1 MLVSA
6 KNMNCRVCGEENQG
20 DARFCSRC
28 GSSLDG
34 SSQGFIVSTMPTLPG
49 YKVKRVIGIV
59 SGITPRT
66 RGIFGK
72 LIAGI
77 ESMIGGEVT
86 AFSYEIEKARAEA
99 IDRCR
104 AKAVAMGAN
113 AVLSCDVETS
123 DMGYQMGILVFS
135 ATGTAVIVEPEA

>member
-1 MLVSA
+1 M
-6 KNMNCRVCGEENQG
+6 KCKVCGEENQG
-20 DARFCSRC
+20 DAVFCSRC
-28 GSSLDG
+28 GTSLDG
-34 SSQGFIVSTMPTLPG
+34 SSQGFVVSTMPTLPG
-49 YKVKRVIGIV
+49 YRVKRVIGIV

-66 RGIFGK
+66 RGLFGK
-72 LIAGI
+72 FIAGI
-77 ESMIGGEVT
+77 ESLIGGEVT

-104 AKAVAMGAN
+104 SKAAAMGAN

-135 ATGTAVIVEPEA
+135 ATGTAVVVEPEA

>member
-1 MLVSA
+1 
-6 KNMNCRVCGEENQG
+6 MNCRVCGEANQD
-20 DARFCSRC
+20 DAKYCSRC

-34 SSQGFIVSTMPTLPG
+34 SSPGFIVATMPTLPG
-49 YKVKRVIGIV
+49 YRVKRVIGIV

-66 RGIFGK
+66 RGIMGK
-72 LIAGI
+72 FIAGI

-104 AKAVAMGAN
+104 SKAVAMGAN
-113 AVLSCDVETS
+113 AVLSVDIETS

-135 ATGTAVIVEPEA
+135 ATGTAVVVEPEA

>member
-1 MLVSA
+1 
-6 KNMNCRVCGEENQG
+6 MNCKVCGEINPE

-28 GSSLDG
+28 GSSLSGDAQ
-34 SSQGFIVSTMPTLPG
+34 SFIVATMPTIPG
-49 YKVKRVIGIV
+49 YKVKKVLGIV

-66 RGIFGK
+66 RGILGK
-72 LIAGI
+72 FIAGI

-99 IDRCR
+99 IDRVR
-104 AKAVAMGAN
+104 TKALAMGAN
-113 AVLSCDVETS
+113 AVLSVDIETS

-135 ATGTAVIVEPEA
+135 ATGTAVVVEPETQSN

>member
-1 MLVSA
+1 
-6 KNMNCRVCGEENQG
+6 MNCRICGEPNSE
-20 DARFCSRC
+20 DSKFCSRC

-34 SSQGFIVSTMPTLPG
+34 NGQGFIIATMPTLPG
-49 YKVKRVIGIV
+49 YKVKKVIGIV

-66 RGIFGK
+66 RGILGK
-72 LIAGI
+72 FIAGI

-99 IDRCR
+99 IERCR
-104 AKAVAMGAN
+104 VKAASMGAN
-113 AVLSCDVETS
+113 AILSVDIETS

-135 ATGTAVIVEPEA
+135 ATGTAVVVESEP

>member
-1 MLVSA
+1 
-6 KNMNCRVCGEENQG
+6 MNCRVCGETNPE
-20 DARFCSRC
+20 DSKFCSRC

-34 SSQGFIVSTMPTLPG
+34 SSQGFVVSTMPTIPG

-66 RGIFGK
+66 RGILGK
-72 LIAGI
+72 FIAGI

-86 AFSYEIEKARAEA
+86 AFSFEIEKARAEA
-99 IDRCR
+99 IDRLR
-104 AKAVAMGAN
+104 SKAAAMGAN
-113 AVLSCDVETS
+113 AVLSVDIETS

-135 ATGTAVIVEPEA
+135 ATGTAVVVEPETQS

>member
-1 MLVSA
+1 
-6 KNMNCRVCGEENQG
+6 MNCRVCGETNQD
-20 DARFCSRC
+20 DAKFCSRC

-34 SSQGFIVSTMPTLPG
+34 ASQGFIVSTMPTIPG

-66 RGIFGK
+66 RGILGK
-72 LIAGI
+72 FIAGI

-99 IDRCR
+99 IDRLR
-104 AKAVAMGAN
+104 SKAAAMGGN
-113 AVLSCDVETS
+113 AVLSVDIETS

-135 ATGTAVIVEPEA
+135 ATGTAVVVEPEAQS

>member
-1 MLVSA
+1 
-6 KNMNCRVCGEENQG
+6 MNCRVCGETNQD
-20 DARFCSRC
+20 DAKFCSRC

-34 SSQGFIVSTMPTLPG
+34 ASQGFIVSTMPTIPG

-66 RGIFGK
+66 RGILGK
-72 LIAGI
+72 FIAGI

-104 AKAVAMGAN
+104 SKAAAMGAN
-113 AVLSCDVETS
+113 AVLSVDIETS
-123 DMGYQMGILVFS
+123 DMGFQMGIMVFS
-135 ATGTAVIVEPEA
+135 ATGTAVVVEPEA

>member
-1 MLVSA
+1 
-6 KNMNCRVCGEENQG
+6 MNCRVCGETNTD
-20 DARFCSRC
+20 DAKFCSRC
-28 GSSLDG
+28 GSNLDG
-34 SSQGFIVSTMPTLPG
+34 SNKGFIVSTMPTIPG

-66 RGIFGK
+66 RGILGK
-72 LIAGI
+72 FIAGI

-86 AFSYEIEKARAEA
+86 AFTYEIEKARAEA

-104 AKAVAMGAN
+104 SKAVAMGGN
-113 AVLSCDVETS
+113 AVLSVDIETS

-135 ATGTAVIVEPEA
+135 ATGTAVVVEPETQP

>member
-1 MLVSA
+1 
-6 KNMNCRVCGEENQG
+6 MNCKVCGETNND
-20 DARFCSRC
+20 DAKFCSRC

-34 SSQGFIVSTMPTLPG
+34 SGQGFIVATMPTLPG
-49 YKVKRVIGIV
+49 YRVKRVIGIV

-66 RGIFGK
+66 RGIMGK
-72 LIAGI
+72 FIAGI

-99 IDRCR
+99 IDRLR
-104 AKAVAMGAN
+104 SKAAAMGAN
-113 AVLSCDVETS
+113 AVLSVDIETS

-135 ATGTAVIVEPEA
+135 ATGTAVVVEPEA

>member
-1 MLVSA
+1 
-6 KNMNCRVCGEENQG
+6 MNCRACGETNTD
-20 DARFCSRC
+20 DAKFCSRC
-28 GSSLDG
+28 GSNLDG
-34 SSQGFIVSTMPTLPG
+34 SSQGFIVSTMPTIPG

-66 RGIFGK
+66 RGILGK
-72 LIAGI
+72 FIAGI

-86 AFSYEIEKARAEA
+86 AFTYEIEKARAEA

-104 AKAVAMGAN
+104 SKAVAMGGN
-113 AVLSCDVETS
+113 AVLSVDIETS

-135 ATGTAVIVEPEA
+135 ATGTAVVVESETQS

>member
-1 MLVSA
+1 V
-6 KNMNCRVCGEENQG
+6 NCRVCGETNTDE
-20 DARFCSRC
+20 AKFCSRC
-28 GSSLDG
+28 GTSLDG
-34 SSQGFIVSTMPTLPG
+34 SSQGFIVATMPTLPG

-66 RGIFGK
+66 RGIMGK
-72 LIAGI
+72 FIAGI

-99 IDRCR
+99 VDRLR
-104 AKAVAMGAN
+104 SKAAAMGAN
-113 AVLSCDVETS
+113 AVLSVDIETS

-135 ATGTAVIVEPEA
+135 ATGTAVVVEPETQS

>member
-1 MLVSA
+1 
-6 KNMNCRVCGEENQG
+6 MNCRVCGEVNQS
-20 DARFCSRC
+20 DAKFCSRC

-34 SSQGFIVSTMPTLPG
+34 TVQGFIVSTMPTIPG
-49 YKVKRVIGIV
+49 YKIKKVIGIV

-66 RGIFGK
+66 RGILGK
-72 LIAGI
+72 FIAGI

-104 AKAVAMGAN
+104 AKAAGMGAN
-113 AVLSCDVETS
+113 AILSVDVETS

-135 ATGTAVIVEPEA
+135 VTGTAVVVEPEA

>member
-1 MLVSA
+1 MIC
-6 KNMNCRVCGEENQG
+6 KVCGGSNPD

-28 GSSLDG
+28 GSSLDANT
-34 SSQGFIVSTMPTLPG
+34 QGVMVVTMPTIPG
-49 YKVKRVIGIV
+49 YKVKKVIGVV

-66 RGIFGK
+66 RGLLGK
-72 LIAGI
+72 FIAGF

-104 AKAVAMGAN
+104 EKAASLGAN
-113 AVLSCDVETS
+113 AVLSLDVETS

-135 ATGTAVIVEPEA
+135 ATGTAVVVEPEAPN